1 MNGDEASF
9 FCNTQEMLRL
19 TFWRAGANN
28 LYFFGPRNQIFAL
41 LYKYLYALNVKRT
54 I

>member
-19 TFWRAGANN
+19 TFWRAGAN
-28 LYFFGPRNQIFAL
+28 LET
-41 LYKYLYALNVKRT
+41 KYLPYCTNIYML
-54 I
+54 